1 MGPELLVHAPWPAA
15 EAGWRDPALEES
27 FEFLQEIIRAIRD
40 IRSKNEI
47 PLADK
52 LPVRIRADGKRCEQL
67 EPLGELLIHMGVLES
82 LEISGDV
89 ERTADSA
96 VAVVRDVDI
105 FIPGAVDLEKEKARM
120 AKQRDQ
126 LSGRI
131 EGAKKNLSNENF
143 LSKASPDV
151 VERERQRLGELEA
164 ELEKVEANLGTLD

>member
-1 MGPELLVHAPWPAA
+1 MAHSLPDLPYAHDALAPHIDAQTMEIHHGKHHNA
-15 EAGWRDPALEES
+15 YVTNLNAALEGTGLE
-27 FEFLQEIIRAIRD
+27 
-40 IRSKNEI
+40 
-47 PLADK
+47 DK
-52 LPVRIRADGKRCEQL
+52 
-67 EPLGELLIHMGVLES
+67 PLGELLVHMGVLES

-105 FIPGAVDLEKEKARM
+105 FILGAVDLEKEKARM

-131 EGAKKNLSNENF
+131 EGAKKKLSNENF